1 MQTQKKQSSVLYSF
15 YTNTLIHL

>member
-1 MQTQKKQSSVLYSF
+1 MQTQKNQSSVLYSF